1 MAEVGVAILPK
12 ENLKFD
18 IREDGIYA
26 VIDNSDE
33 ETKVTRKDLLEK
45 IEEYKI
51 SQVDF
56 EAIND
61 IFKSEEQL
69 IQKRISTLTNIAV
82 KEEAVFVETSKDK
95 MEATVSFSMPEFGGA
110 CLTTA
115 QIMTEIDKFG
125 IKFGIIEDEIISI
138 VQRGT
143 NKLYGHRYLVA
154 RGTAPVNGVDG
165 ELVYNFDI
173 TGEAS
178 QPKIL
183 ADGTVDYKQVDYF
196 TSIKAGE
203 VLAYRTSPTDGQAGC
218 DVFGRPVPQ
227 KPGKP
232 APKLS
237 KGKNTHITEDE
248 MELRA
253 HTSGQL
259 VVSGKTL
266 SVSPILDIKG
276 DVGYETGNINFE
288 GSVNI
293 GGVVTSGFTVEALGN
308 IEVRGVVEAATLKA
322 AGAINL
328 YGGMQ
333 GRFKGRI
340 ESGGSVF
347 TKFAQNARIIANGNI
362 VSNAL
367 LHCNVTCNG
376 SVILEGDNCFI
387 AGGTV
392 FAADE
397 IRAKTIGSYMGVHT
411 EVKVGGNP
419 EISGRYEQVKKKYEE
434 LKLQYRKLS
443 QDYEKIVQSGD
454 VTQLDMKHKTLLLQ
468 LVNHRNSVKEQAL
481 KMEGELS
488 EIIGTMR
495 MTKGRIV
502 AEKVIHHGVVATISN
517 ATLHLYD
524 DITASMLRNVNGVIK
539 AEPNTGIY

>member
-1 MAEVGVAILPK
+1 MAK

-26 VIDNSDE
+26 IVDNSGAMVDE
-33 ETKVTRKDLLEK
+33 NAKVTRKDLLEK

-51 SQVDF
+51 GQVDF
-56 EAIND
+56 EAINE
-61 IFKSEEQL
+61 IFKSEEP
-69 IQKRISTLTNIAV
+69 ITEAKISSLTNIAIKNESIV
-82 KEEAVFVETSKDK
+82 IEASKDR
-95 MEATVSFSMPEFGGA
+95 MEGTISFSVPEFGGA
-110 CLTTA
+110 YLTEE
-115 QIMTEIDKFG
+115 QIISELNKFG
-125 IKFGIIEDEIISI
+125 INFGIDEEEIGKI
-138 VQRGT
+138 VAKGAD
-143 NKLYGHRYLVA
+143 KLFGQRYLVA
-154 RGTAPVNGVDG
+154 QGKSPVQGSDG
-165 ELVYNFDI
+165 ELIYNFDI
-173 TGEAS
+173 TGEAN

-183 ADGTVDYKQVDYF
+183 ADGTVDYKQIGYF
-196 TSIKAGE
+196 TSISAGE
-203 VLAYRTSPTDGQAGC
+203 VLAYRTNPTDGEPGC
-218 DVFGRPVPQ
+218 DIFGRPVPQ
-227 KPGKP
+227 KSGKP
-232 APKLS
+232 SPKLS
-237 KGKNTHITEDE
+237 KGKNVDISDDG
-248 MELRA
+248 MELTA

-266 SVSPILDIKG
+266 SISPVLDIKG

-293 GGVVTSGFTVEALGN
+293 GGAVISGFSVEALGN
-308 IEVRGVVEAATLKA
+308 IEVKGVVEAATLKA
-322 AGAINL
+322 EGAINL
-328 YGGMQ
+328 YGGIQ

-347 TKFAQNARIIANGNI
+347 TKFAQNARIIAEGNI

-367 LHCNVTCNG
+367 LHCNVTSNS
-376 SVILEGDNCFI
+376 SVLLEGDNCFI

-397 IRAKTIGSYMGVHT
+397 VRAKTIGSYMGVAT
-411 EVKVGGNP
+411 EIKVGGNP
-419 EISGRYEQVKKKYEE
+419 EIAGRYEHVKKEYEE
-434 LKLQYRKLS
+434 LKLKYKKLN

-454 VTQLDMKHKTLLLQ
+454 VTKLDMKHKSMLLQ
-468 LVNHRNSVKEQAL
+468 LINHRNKVKEQAL

-488 EIIGTMR
+488 EIVGALR

-502 AEKVIHHGVVATISN
+502 AEKVIHHGVVVSISN

-524 DITASMLRNVNGVIK
+524 DITASMLRNINGAIK